1 MTVITNGTYY
11 LFVGLKTGVLKA
23 SQRAC
28 YTGTV
33 ARLAFDLIAFDADD
47 TLWHNER
54 SYRDARQQF
63 CRVLASAG
71 VTLDDDAIEEHVN
84 RVELANLE
92 FYGYGV
98 SSFALSLFE
107 TAIDLSD
114 GRITGD
120 GLREIVALSK
130 EMLREDIE
138 LFPGV
143 REVLATLAAAYPLML
158 ITKGDLL
165 HQTSKLE
172 RSDLRQYFRSVEIVS
187 HKTPD
192 TYARI
197 LSRHGIEPG
206 RFLMVGNSLRSD
218 VLPVLELGGSAVHV
232 PAALSWSHEH
242 ADVPDEVKGR
252 FAEAEALGQLPVLI
266 DRLFASDAR

>member
-1 MTVITNGTYY
+1 MRPV
-11 LFVGLKTGVLKA
+11 
-23 SQRAC
+23 
-28 YTGTV
+28 
-33 ARLAFDLIAFDADD
+33 AFDLIAFDADD

-63 CRVLASAG
+63 CRVLAAAG
-71 VTLDDDAIEEHVN
+71 VTDDEEAIEAHVN
-84 RVELANLE
+84 RVEIANLD

-98 SSFALSLFE
+98 SSFALSLIE
-107 TAIDLSD
+107 TAVDLSG

-120 GLREIVALSK
+120 GIREIVALSK
-130 EMLREDIE
+130 DMLQEPIE
-138 LFPGV
+138 IFPRV
-143 REVLATLAAAYPLML
+143 RDVLAALAGSYPLML

-172 RSDLRQYFRSVEIVS
+172 RSGLREYFRSVEIVS
-187 HKTPD
+187 HKTAE

-197 LSRHGIEPG
+197 LSRHGIDAG

-218 VLPVLELGGSAVHV
+218 VLPILELGGWAVHV

-242 ADVPDEVKGR
+242 AVVPEKVKDR
-252 FAEAEALGQLPVLI
+252 YVEAAALDQLPDLI
-266 DRLFASDAR
+266 DRVFAAGSQSLHR